1 MKKLV
6 SVLLSLT
13 LAAGLLSGCG
23 SDSASG
29 KTTIKVAASST
40 PHAEILENCKEAM
53 AADARIVA
61 KGDYLV
67 MVVANTEGADYTE
80 IDTALDEALK

>member
-40 PHAEILENCKEAM
+40 PHAEI
-53 AADARIVA
+53 
-61 KGDYLV
+61 
-67 MVVANTEGADYTE
+67 
-80 IDTALDEALK
+80 

>member
-1 MKKLV
+1 
-6 SVLLSLT
+6 
-13 LAAGLLSGCG
+13 
-23 SDSASG
+23 
-29 KTTIKVAASST
+29 
-40 PHAEILENCKEAM
+40 M
-53 AADARIVA
+53 AADARIIA